1 MKRINESW
9 ILPENREKYWC
20 EKCCNYDREHEGH
33 DGCSQCKLTGMQTF
47 GQMFGGG
54 CTGFN
59 VPAQFLKDIRIKGEA
74 PCDIKLIIK
83 ECYPFGK
90 ATEDGQNI
98 GSSIG
103 LKFTYFGNQYGSVRY
118 LSEPFVSVDM
128 LKADIPNML
137 RDVIYSLFT
146 GSIKKEDDWVK

>member
-1 MKRINESW
+1 MKHINESW
-9 ILPENREKYWC
+9 IRPENREKYWC

-33 DGCSQCKLTGMQTF
+33 DGCSHCKLTGMQTF

-59 VPAQFLKDIRIKGEA
+59 VPAEFIEDIRIKGEA

-83 ECYPFGK
+83 ENYPFGN
-90 ATEDGQNI
+90 ATKDGKYI
-98 GSSIG
+98 GSTIG
-103 LKFTYFGNQYGSVRY
+103 LKFTYFGQQYGSVRY
-118 LSEPFVSVDM
+118 HSEPWVTVDD
-128 LKADIPNML
+128 LKENLPNML

-146 GSIKKEDDWVK
+146 GQLTND